1 MIGATVSNYRVL
13 SELGRG
19 GWGIV
24 YKAEDVR
31 LGRTVALKFLA
42 ASHQHTPA
50 ELERF
55 RREARAACALSH
67 PNLCTIYDVGEHQ
80 GQPFIVM
87 EYLEGET
94 LKSLIHGQ
102 PLDKAFLLD
111 LALQTSTALEAT
123 HQHGI
128 IHRDIKP
135 GNIFVTRGGQ
145 VKILDFGLAKPL
157 SRASEEAS
165 ASISSHTLTMPGAI
179 LGTPAYLSPEQVRGA
194 SVDTRSDL
202 FSFGAVLYE
211 AATGRKPFD
220 GQTMGVLLDQIL
232 NHDPPR
238 AADLNPSLS
247 PQWDAV
253 LGKALAKQP
262 TARYQSASE
271 LHSDLEKLDVHPT
284 GTLHPSSVSLT
295 LLRIGGLTLLVLL
308 SLLFLVSENPFSW
321 FRTIPAE
328 KRVAVLPFTNISS
341 SVYDQAFCDGLVETL
356 TSRLTQLEQSQG
368 RFWVVPT
375 IEVRGSDI
383 ESASKAHRAFGVTL
397 VVTGSLQ
404 RDEEGR
410 TRVTMNLVDAVSLR
424 QLRSTVLDYTRT
436 GSIHGLQ
443 DHAISELAGMLEL
456 EFQPS
461 LLEQSATGDARAF
474 ESYLQGLGYL
484 RRYEQVENVDRAIK
498 LFLHALEHDST
509 YAGAHAGLADA
520 YWRMYEITRDAGFVQ
535 QALSHCRSALD
546 LNSELSSAYVTRGRI
561 NLGTGKYEE
570 ARQDFQRIL
579 QLQPLHSEAYIGKA
593 KALAALNR
601 PAEAEEAHKRAIQL
615 KPDYWDGY
623 NALGAFYFR
632 QGRNAEAAEQF
643 TQVVELTPDNSRG
656 FSNLGAVYY
665 RMGAFEQAAANFRKS
680 LDLYPNAD
688 AYSNLGTILY
698 FQGKYPEAVLP
709 LEKAVEMQPGDS
721 TLWGNLGQV
730 YRHVRGRGDKA
741 IQALERAAASAER
754 DLSVNPEDGV
764 TRSRLAVYYAQ
775 LGETATALRE
785 QRRAVEAAP
794 EDAAVL
800 FNSALTFELAGDR
813 ERALEAIE
821 AAIKKG
827 YPQHE
832 IGNEPELASL
842 LADTRFSP
850 IQGDHR
856 SNGTVTERVG
866 K

>member
-135 GNIFVTRGGQ
+135 GNIFVTREGK
-145 VKILDFGLAKPL
+145 VKILDFGLAKPMAL
-157 SRASEEAS
+157 MSDWSSSEVS
-165 ASISSHTLTMPGAI
+165 TDTLTVPGTL
-179 LGTPAYLSPEQVRGA
+179 LGTPAYLSPEQVRGGN
-194 SVDTRSDL
+194 VDARSDL
-202 FSFGAVLYE
+202 FSFGTVLYE
-211 AATGRKPFD
+211 AATGRRPFD
-220 GQTMGVLLDQIL
+220 GKTVGVVLEQIL
-232 NHDPPR
+232 NRDPPP
-238 AADLNPSLS
+238 AVGLNPSLS
-247 PQWDAV
+247 DAWDGV
-253 LGKALAKQP
+253 LGKALEKQP
-262 TARYQSASE
+262 EERYQSAAE
-271 LHSDLEKLDVHPT
+271 LRSDLEKLPLAAKSAVRRPRA
-284 GTLHPSSVSLT
+284 SFAV
-295 LLRIGGLTLLVLL
+295 LRTAGLALLVLL
-308 SLLFLVSENPFSW
+308 SLMLLLSDVPSSW
-321 FRTIPAE
+321 FRSIPSE
-328 KRVAVLPFTNISS
+328 KRVAVLPFANVSAGAS
-341 SVYDQAFCDGLVETL
+341 DQAFCDGLVETL
-356 TSRLTQLEQSQG
+356 TSRLTQLEHG

-375 IEVRGSDI
+375 IEVRGSGI
-383 ESASKAHRAFGVTL
+383 QSASKAYRAFGVTL